1 MTNKIQ
7 VSVPYVAEQSKRNV
21 ATVLGGNWL
30 SPNGSFSEQFADM
43 LGREMIGKAVLTNS
57 GTSARLRGG
66 RHQGGIHPHLL

>member
-21 ATVLGGNWL
+21 ATVLGGNWP

-43 LGREMIGKAVLTNS
+43 LGGEMIGKALF
-57 GTSARLRGG
+57 A
-66 RHQGGIHPHLL
+66 P